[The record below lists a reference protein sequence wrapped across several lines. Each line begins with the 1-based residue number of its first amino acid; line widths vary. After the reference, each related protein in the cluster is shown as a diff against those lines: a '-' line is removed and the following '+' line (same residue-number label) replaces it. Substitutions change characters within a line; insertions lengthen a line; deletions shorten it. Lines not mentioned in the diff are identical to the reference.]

1 MQKIQVIDSHTA
13 GEPTRVILSG
23 FPELPGHTLAE
34 QREALAGEAVSLMLR
49 VPLACDLGQVVPQ
62 LAYLR
67 AVQALVDL
75 PLRVREL
82 KGWLGECVWWDALL
96 VPACMVA

>member
-1 MQKIQVIDSHTA
+1 
-13 GEPTRVILSG
+13 
-23 FPELPGHTLAE
+23 
-34 QREALAGEAVSLMLR
+34 MLR

-75 PLRVREL
+75 PLRVRGL
-82 KGWLGECVWWDALL
+82 QGWVGGWVGECVWWEALL
-96 VPACMVA
+96 VPACVAA